1 MEARNQDI
9 TETEEAGKIERAAF
23 SGVRSWYSWLR
34 AAPWSSS
41 TPTTA
46 HTESEVLAGPGRCRR
61 VGILVL
67 ACLHGRASHEHYMQV
82 TGPGPCK
89 QASAQRAPAWR
100 CMEIYRDGVTHST
113 PVHTSYGADKK

>member
-9 TETEEAGKIERAAF
+9 PETEEAGKIELAAF

-67 ACLHGRASHEHYMQV
+67 ACLHGRAAHEHYIV
-82 TGPGPCK
+82 TTCRSQDQGLVSRHQHSAPLPGDV
-89 QASAQRAPAWR
+89 WR
-100 CMEIYRDGVTHST
+100 ST
-113 PVHTSYGADKK
+113 EMV